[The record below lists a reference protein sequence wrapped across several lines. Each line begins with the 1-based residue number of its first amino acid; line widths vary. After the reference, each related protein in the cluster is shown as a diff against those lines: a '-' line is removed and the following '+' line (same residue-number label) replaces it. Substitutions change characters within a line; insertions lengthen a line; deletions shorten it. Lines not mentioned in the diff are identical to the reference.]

1 MAGFL
6 PINAREMR
14 ALGWERPDF
23 VYVLG
28 DAYVDHP
35 SFGHAIISRVLE
47 RAGYRVAMLPQPDWR
62 DPSSVLEFGEPRL
75 GFLVTGGNMDSMV
88 NHYSVGRHRRRT
100 DAYTPGGATGK
111 RPDYATVVYCN
122 LIRRSFPKIPI
133 LIGGIEASLR
143 RLAHYDYWS
152 DSLKRSILLDSQ
164 ADLLL
169 YGMGERAIV
178 EVADAMNSGLDIHD
192 ITFVNGT
199 AYRTRDCSGVVD
211 AITLPSYDELR
222 ADRRRYAE
230 SFAVQYRN
238 TDPFSA
244 RCLIEPYGREFVVQN
259 PPQPPLSTQEMDD
272 VYALPYQDTYHP
284 SYRKAGGVPAIAEVQ
299 FSLVSNRGCFG
310 GCSFCALT
318 FHQGRIVQT
327 RSHDSLLA
335 EAARMTQHPDF
346 KGYIHDVGGPTA
358 NFRQPACEKQ
368 LTHGACQ
375 NRQCLFPT
383 PCRNLRADHT
393 DYVNLLRELR
403 AIPGVKKVFIRSGIR
418 FDYLMADPDDTFFK
432 ELVEYHVSGQ
442 LKVAPEHC
450 APNTLAYM
458 GKPPIETFN
467 KFKDKFYELSKK
479 AGKKQYLVPYL
490 MSSHPGSTLKDAVYL
505 AEYLYKNHMR
515 PEQVQDFYP
524 TPGTVSTCMFYTGLD
539 PYTLKPVFVEKT
551 PEGKALQRA
560 LLQYY
565 EPRNAEKVVKA
576 LQLTHREDLIP
587 LLVPAAG
594 RRAVQRT
601 ARRAESAEVTIHN
614 DGTYTVHSSQKGR
627 STGKNAR
634 AAAPAGRQ
642 PSPGARFAPNSAP
655 GHKPKNNQQKEN
667 ATWKTG
673 KKKK

>member
-1 MAGFL
+1 M
-6 PINAREMR
+6 I
-14 ALGWERPDF
+14 
-23 VYVLG
+23 
-28 DAYVDHP
+28 VDH
-35 SFGHAIISRVLE
+35 S
-47 RAGYRVAMLPQPDWR
+47 
-62 DPSSVLEFGEPRL
+62 
-75 GFLVTGGNMDSMV
+75 
-88 NHYSVGRHRRRT
+88 
-100 DAYTPGGATGK
+100 
-111 RPDYATVVYCN
+111 DY
-122 LIRRSFPKIPI
+122 LKI
-133 LIGGIEASLR
+133 LR
-143 RLAHYDYWS
+143 R
-152 DSLKRSILLDSQ
+152 
-164 ADLLL
+164 
-169 YGMGERAIV
+169 V
-178 EVADAMNSGLDIHD
+178 
-192 ITFVNGT
+192 
-199 AYRTRDCSGVVD
+199 
-211 AITLPSYDELR
+211 
-222 ADRRRYAE
+222 
-230 SFAVQYRN
+230 
-238 TDPFSA
+238 
-244 RCLIEPYGREFVVQN
+244 
-259 PPQPPLSTQEMDD
+259 
-272 VYALPYQDTYHP
+272 
-284 SYRKAGGVPAIAEVQ
+284 
-299 FSLVSNRGCFG
+299 
-310 GCSFCALT
+310 
-318 FHQGRIVQT
+318 
-327 RSHDSLLA
+327 
-335 EAARMTQHPDF
+335 
-346 KGYIHDVGGPTA
+346 
-358 NFRQPACEKQ
+358 
-368 LTHGACQ
+368 
-375 NRQCLFPT
+375 
-383 PCRNLRADHT
+383 
-393 DYVNLLRELR
+393 REL
-403 AIPGVKKVFIRSGIR
+403 PGVKKVFIRSGIR

-587 LLVPAAG
+587 LLVPAVG

-614 DGTYTVHSSQKGR
+614 DGTYTVHPNQKGR
-627 STGKNAR
+627 GTGKNAR

>member
-1 MAGFL
+1 MSKAELFEQVGKDV
-6 PINAREMR
+6 
-14 ALGWERPDF
+14 PDF
-23 VYVLG
+23 VLVTG
-28 DAYVDHP
+28 DAYIDHP
-35 SFGHAIISRVLE
+35 SFGTAIIGRVLLSH
-47 RAGYRVAMLPQPDWR
+47 GYSVGIIAQPNWK
-62 DPSSVLEFGEPRL
+62 SAESFKVFGKPRL
-75 GFLVTGGNMDSMV
+75 GFLVNSGNMDSMV
-88 NHYSVGRHRRRT
+88 NHYTSAKKPRSE
-100 DAYTPGGATGK
+100 DAYTPGGKAGF
-111 RPDYATVVYCN
+111 RPDRAVTVY
-122 LIRRSFPKIPI
+122 SQI
-133 LIGGIEASLR
+133 LKRLYPHVPVVIGGIEASLR
-143 RLAHYDYWS
+143 RLTHYDYWS
-152 DSLKRSILLDSQ
+152 DSLHPSILADSG
-164 ADLLL
+164 ADLLI
-169 YGMGERAIV
+169 YGMGERAVVQI
-178 EVADAMNSGLDIHD
+178 ADALNDGMDVQD
-192 ITFVNGT
+192 ITYIDGT
-199 AYRTRDCSGVVD
+199 VYKTRAVD
-211 AITLPSYDELR
+211 DSVPSIVLPSYPEIQKNAR
-222 ADRRRYAE
+222 AYAE

-238 TDPFSA
+238 TDPFCA
-244 RCLIEPYGREFVVQN
+244 KRLIEPYGEHEFIVQN
-259 PPQPPLSTQEMDD
+259 PPQKPLSQKEMDH
-272 VYALPYQDTYHP
+272 VYDLPYCRTFHP
-284 SYRKAGGVPAIAEVQ
+284 SYKKLGGIPAIAEIE
-299 FSLVSNRGCFG
+299 FSLTSCRGCFG
-310 GCSFCALT
+310 ACSFCALT
-318 FHQGRIVQT
+318 FHQGRIIQT
-327 RSHDSLLA
+327 RSQESIIKEA
-335 EAARMTQHPDF
+335 EGMTHTPGF

-358 NFRQPACEKQ
+358 NFRFPSCREQMLRGMCTGGK
-368 LTHGACQ
+368 H
-375 NRQCLFPT
+375 CLAPT
-383 PCRNLRADHT
+383 TCSHMIVDHSDYLKILRR
-393 DYVNLLRELR
+393 VREL
-403 AIPGVKKVFIRSGIR
+403 PGVKKVFIRSGIR

-551 PEGKALQRA
+551 AEGKALQRA

-576 LQLTHREDLIP
+576 LRMTHREDLIP
-587 LLVPAAG
+587 LLVPAVG

-614 DGTYTVHSSQKGR
+614 DGTYTVHPNQKGR
-627 STGKNAR
+627 GTGKNAR
-634 AAAPAGRQ
+634 TTAPAGRQ